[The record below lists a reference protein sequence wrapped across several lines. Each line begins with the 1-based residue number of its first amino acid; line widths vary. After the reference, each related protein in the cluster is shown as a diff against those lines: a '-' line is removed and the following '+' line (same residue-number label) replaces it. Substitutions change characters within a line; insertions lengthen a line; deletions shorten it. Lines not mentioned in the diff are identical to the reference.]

1 MALKASERF
10 AFEGQGL
17 TQALNEAHLPS
28 LMPALACL
36 TGDLSALDASWQPDM
51 ADQAQRPRPQAGLS
65 EQAQHLAR
73 DKAHAMISRWHQ
85 AGQQPAPPLAAQQ
98 LRLAM
103 GFITGRVDPAVI
115 DLLMHELGLSVP
127 VGQDG
132 PPRLGLPADFSVIV
146 IGAGMSGLVA
156 SWHLSRLGI
165 SHTVLDRQG
174 QIGGVWVEN
183 TYPGCRLDTS
193 NFCYSYSF
201 AQQAD
206 WRHYFSPRD
215 EVQRYFGEV
224 ARRHEL
230 TRHIQLNTHVRA
242 LRYDE
247 NLCGWEIDIEQQGH
261 RRSLRAD
268 AVISAVGQLNKPRL
282 PRIRGLDDYRGL
294 AWHTAAWRHDVPLEG
309 LRVGVIGTG
318 ASAFQVIPRI
328 AGQAHSLQVFQRT
341 PPWVVHTPAYTRDLP
356 EGLHWLLSQLPGYN
370 AWYRFE
376 QFWVAVEGRRRYS
389 QVDPAWQR
397 SGSVSALNQQL
408 RDMLEA
414 EIAQAYPER
423 PDLQRLMTP
432 DYPPYAKRM
441 LRDDGTWSTALQR
454 PNVQVVT
461 QPIVR
466 AGERG
471 LYTADGRLHEL
482 DVIVYGTGFHAS
494 EFFNSLRVT
503 GRGGVDLHQQWGPD
517 PKAYL
522 GVCIPNFPNLFMLYG
537 PNTNLITNGSLVLF
551 SEIEI
556 EYILRCLTVLGE
568 RGARSMECSGLA
580 AEAYNA
586 RIDAAARG
594 MAYGTEGVSNWYK
607 SETGRVTQNWPL
619 STVDFWRQMQQVEV
633 ADFLFHG

>member
-1 MALKASERF
+1 MSEGGGSF
-10 AFEGQGL
+10 SFSGEGLERAL
-17 TQALNEAHLPS
+17 TQAHLPA

-36 TGDLSALDASWQPDM
+36 TGDLSAIDPAWQPDM

-65 EQAQHLAR
+65 ESAQRLAR
-73 DKAHAMISRWHQ
+73 QKAHTLISHWH
-85 AGQQPAPPLAAQQ
+85 GQGQRPAPGLSSAQLQ
-98 LRLAM
+98 EAM
-103 GFITGRVDPAVI
+103 RFITGRVDPTVV
-115 DLLMHELGLSVP
+115 DLLLHELGLCPP
-127 VGQDG
+127 VGEGG
-132 PPRLGLPADFSVIV
+132 PPRLGLRADFQVVI

-165 SHTVLDRQG
+165 AHTVLERQPE
-174 QIGGVWVEN
+174 IGGVWVEN

-206 WRHYFSPRD
+206 WRHFFSPRD
-215 EVQRYFGEV
+215 EVQRYFAEI
-224 ARRHEL
+224 ARKHDL
-230 TRHIQLNTHVRA
+230 MRHIQLRTWVKA

-247 NLCGWEIDIEQQGH
+247 TARLWHLDVEQDGQARTLQAH
-261 RRSLRAD
+261 

-282 PRIRGLDDYRGL
+282 PAIAGLDRFRGQ
-294 AWHTAAWRHDVPLEG
+294 AWHTATWRHDVDLQG

-328 AGQAHSLQVFQRT
+328 APQVRELRVFQRT
-341 PPWVVHTPAYTRDLP
+341 PPWVVHTPAYTRELP
-356 EGLHWLLSQLPGYN
+356 SGLHWLLSHLPGYN

-389 QVDPAWQR
+389 MVDPNWNQ

-408 RDMLEA
+408 REMLEG
-414 EIAQAYPER
+414 EIAQAYPGR

-441 LRDDGTWSTALQR
+441 LRDDGTWSDALQL
-454 PNVQVVT
+454 PHVQVVT
-461 QPIVR
+461 DSIVQ
-466 AGERG
+466 ASEKG
-471 LYTADGRLHEL
+471 LHTADGRLHEL
-482 DVIVYGTGFHAS
+482 DVIIYGTGFHAS
-494 EFFNSLRVT
+494 HFLNSMRVW

-517 PKAYL
+517 PQAYQ
-522 GVCIPNFPNLFMLYG
+522 GVCVPGFPNLFMLYG

-556 EYILRCLTVLGE
+556 EYILRCLQTLGA
-568 RGARSMECSGLA
+568 RGAGSLECS
-580 AEAYNA
+580 AEAAQAYQA
-586 RIDAAARG
+586 QIDAATRL
-594 MAYGTEGVSNWYK
+594 MAYGVDGVSNWYK

-619 STVDFWRQMQQVEV
+619 STVDFWRQMQQVRAE
-633 ADFLFHG
+633 DFVFHP

>member
-1 MALKASERF
+1 MTDPSPF
-10 AFEGQGL
+10 SFEGQGL
-17 TQALNEAHLPS
+17 AQALDQAHLPA

-36 TGDLSALDASWQPDM
+36 TGDLSALDPAWRPDM

-65 EQAQHLAR
+65 ERAQQLAR
-73 DKAHAMISRWHQ
+73 EKAHALITRWHLQ
-85 AGQQPAPPLAAQQ
+85 GQKAAPAASQ
-98 LRLAM
+98 LQTAM
-103 GFITGRVDPAVI
+103 GFITGPVDPSAL
-115 DLLMHELGLSVP
+115 DLLLHELGLTSP
-127 VGQDG
+127 VGQGG
-132 PPRLGLPADFSVIV
+132 PPRLGLAPDFKVVV

-165 SHTVLDRQG
+165 AHTVLERQSE
-174 QIGGVWVEN
+174 IGGVWVEN
-183 TYPGCRLDTS
+183 RYPGCRLDTS

-215 EVQRYFGEV
+215 EVQRYFAQV
-224 ARRHEL
+224 ARSHDL
-230 TRHIQLNTHVRA
+230 LRHIQLRTQVRA

-247 NLCGWEIDIEQQGH
+247 ALRIWQVDIEQEGQ
-261 RRSLRAD
+261 RRTMQAH

-282 PRIRGLDDYRGL
+282 PVIAGLERFRGR
-294 AWHTAAWRHDVPLEG
+294 AWHTADWRHEVSLEG

-328 AGQAHSLQVFQRT
+328 AGQVRELRVFQRT
-341 PPWVVHTPAYTRDLP
+341 PPWVVHTPAYTRELP
-356 EGLHWLLSQLPGYN
+356 PGLHWLLSHLPGYN

-389 QVDPAWQR
+389 MVDPDWHK

-414 EIAQAYPER
+414 EIVQAYPGR

-441 LRDDGTWSTALQR
+441 LRDDGTWSSALQQPHVR
-454 PNVQVVT
+454 VVT
-461 QPIVR
+461 EPIVR
-466 AGERG
+466 ASEQG
-471 LYTADGRLHEL
+471 LHTADGRLHEL
-482 DVIVYGTGFHAS
+482 DVIIYGTGFHAS
-494 EFFNSLRVT
+494 HFLNSLQVR

-517 PKAYL
+517 PKAYQ

-556 EYILRCLTVLGE
+556 EYILRCLATLAGS
-568 RGARSMECSGLA
+568 GARSMECSALA
-580 AEAYNA
+580 TEAYNA
-586 RIDAAARG
+586 RIDAAARQ
-594 MAYGTEGVSNWYK
+594 MAYGVEGVSNWYK
-607 SETGRVTQNWPL
+607 SSTGRVTQNWPL
-619 STVDFWRQMQQVEV
+619 GTLDFWRQMQQVRAE
-633 ADFLFHG
+633 DFVFHP